1 MGTVILKI
9 KPSTEPNLSYELR
22 HSGVKGM
29 KWGVRR
35 YQNADGT
42 LTDLGKHRYRKQIG
56 KAATEAYDRAASVEI
71 KKGKSAADADASGR
85 KAAVAAASTTRF
97 DIDKEVQKDLDATET
112 VLRETGNASRTA
124 SGFVKNARIDVPK
137 MDLSSMSDQ
146 DLRNAIARARLE
158 GEYDSLFNPKRA
170 KVERGRQNTA
180 MVLDGLAAGT
190 AIAGSALTVALMI
203 KKLKGG

>member
-22 HSGVKGM
+22 HSGIKGM

-35 YQNADGT
+35 YQNTDGT

-71 KKGKSAADADASGR
+71 KKGKSAADAAAAGR

-97 DIDKEVQKDLDATET
+97 DIDKEVQKDREATET
-112 VLRETGNASRTA
+112 ILKETGNAANTA
-124 SGFVKNARIDVPK
+124 SEVVRNYKIDVPK
-137 MDLSSMSDQ
+137 MNLDSMTDQ
-146 DLRNAIARARLE
+146 EMRNAIARARLE
-158 GEYDSLFNPKRA
+158 GEYDAMFNPDRA
-170 KVERGRQNTA
+170 AVERGRARAQNALAVIKGTSA
-180 MVLDGLAAGT
+180 AAISGLT
-190 AIAGSALTVALMI
+190 IALMI
-203 KKLKGG
+203 KQLKGG